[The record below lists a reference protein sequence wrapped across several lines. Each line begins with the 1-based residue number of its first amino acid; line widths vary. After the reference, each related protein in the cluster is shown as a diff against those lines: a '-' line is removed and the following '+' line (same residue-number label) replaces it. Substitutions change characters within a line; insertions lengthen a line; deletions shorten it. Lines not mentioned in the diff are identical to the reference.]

1 MTVLSSNTHLD
12 VDGQSKVFLYYFYQ
26 SVSMYVPALIGLAP
40 ACHVGVHWTKNICM
54 GKVSTS
60 TYPMLGERALVCV
73 FFFICVAMHLIPCL
87 SIGLCAYQSVCCC
100 SHECTRFI

>member
-73 FFFICVAMHLIPCL
+73 FFFYMCRYASDTMPIYWFMCISICLLLL
-87 SIGLCAYQSVCCC
+87 S
-100 SHECTRFI
+100 